1 MDFNSLLR
9 LKSAW
14 DAFTANHPKFPSFLQ
29 AVKDKGVME
38 NMTIDITVTYPDGN
52 TLRSGLR
59 VKESDI
65 ALLNSL
71 ADMGK

>member
-14 DAFTANHPKFPSFLQ
+14 DSFTANHPKFPAFLQ
-29 AVKDKGVME
+29 AVKAKGLTE

-52 TLRSGLR
+52 TLRSGLK